1 MACGFAVPPAG
12 HVLGQ
17 VPLPVSPQ
25 GDPLPVS
32 STRPESSLTA
42 RTWLALVAMG
52 LGVFV
57 IANDFTALSVAIPR
71 IEQDLHTTLGRAQW
85 VINGYALLFGVL
97 IVTGGRLAD
106 LFGRKRMFMVGATIF
121 ALFSLLCGVVPDVGL
136 LIVCRALMGV
146 GGALMWPAILGL
158 TYSLLPADRKGLAG
172 GLILGVAGL
181 GNTVGPLLGGWLT
194 DVATWRLVFFVNLPV
209 TAFAMFVTQRRVPES
224 RVTSGDKGV
233 DYLGVG
239 LLSAGAIAILIGLD
253 LVNADG
259 LASPVILALL
269 AGGVLLLTAFF
280 LAERRLGGRAL
291 VPASVLR
298 NRVFAASSGTVLLI
312 SAIFFSALLYLPQ
325 FMQVVLHYSAIRSG
339 AGLLPMMGV
348 FAVTS
353 FVAGNLYGRLGP
365 RLTVSAGA
373 ALMTAGIFLLS
384 FPVSGS
390 GYLPLVPGMCVLGVG
405 VGLFY
410 SAVTTAAVTA
420 LDPAQSSLAGGIV
433 YMCQIAGGAIG
444 LGLNTAIVLS
454 AATLRHGITAAFR
467 VDAALAVAGF
477 VVAVAFVRGPRASAA
492 HAAAP
497 AGHHRARA

>member
-1 MACGFAVPPAG
+1 MPT
-12 HVLGQ
+12 
-17 VPLPVSPQ
+17 
-25 GDPLPVS
+25 
-32 STRPESSLTA
+32 TRPDEAITA
-42 RTWLALVAMG
+42 RTWLALAAMG

-71 IEQDLHTTLGRAQW
+71 MEQDLHTTLSRAQW

-106 LFGRKRMFMVGATIF
+106 MLGRKRMFMAGASIF
-121 ALFSLLCGVVPDVGL
+121 AVFSLLCGVVPDVGL
-136 LIVCRALMGV
+136 LIACRALMGV

-209 TAFAMFVTQRRVPES
+209 TAFAMLVTQRRVPES
-224 RVTSGDKGV
+224 RAGGAEHGLDYPGV
-233 DYLGVG
+233 A

-253 LVNADG
+253 LATTDG
-259 LASPVILALL
+259 FTSPAILGLL
-269 AGGVLLLTAFF
+269 AGGAALLAVF
-280 LAERRLGGRAL
+280 LVAERRLGNRAL
-291 VPASVLR
+291 VPAEVLR
-298 NRVFAASSGTVLLI
+298 NRVFAASCTTVLLI

-325 FMQVVLHYSAIRSG
+325 FMEVVLHYSAIRSG
-339 AGLLPMMGV
+339 AGLLPLMGV

-353 FVAGNLYGRLGP
+353 FVAGSLYGRLGP

-373 ALMTAGIFLLS
+373 ALLAAGILLLS
-384 FPVSGS
+384 FSAAGS
-390 GYLPLVPGMCVLGVG
+390 AYLPLVPGMCVLGLG

-410 SAVTTAAVTA
+410 SSVTTAAVTA
-420 LDPAQSSLAGGIV
+420 LDLSRSSLAGGIV

-454 AATLRHGITAAFR
+454 ADTLRHGITIAFR
-467 VDAALAVAGF
+467 VDAGLALAGF
-477 VVAVAFVRGPRASAA
+477 AVAARFVRGARTSPA

-497 AGHHRARA
+497 VAHHRVQAGPRGRPPGGRGGPDQREIVTM

>member
-1 MACGFAVPPAG
+1 
-12 HVLGQ
+12 
-17 VPLPVSPQ
+17 
-25 GDPLPVS
+25 
-32 STRPESSLTA
+32 
-42 RTWLALVAMG
+42 MG

-71 IEQDLHTTLGRAQW
+71 IEQDLHTTLSRAQW

-106 LFGRKRMFMVGATIF
+106 LLGRKRMFMAGATIF

-136 LIVCRALMGV
+136 LIACRALMGV

-209 TAFAMFVTQRRVPES
+209 TAFAMLVTHRWVPES
-224 RVTSGDKGV
+224 RTTADGESGSGKQGI
-233 DYLGVG
+233 DYAGVG
-239 LLSAGAIAILIGLD
+239 LLSAGAIAILIALD

-269 AGGVLLLTAFF
+269 AGGVTLLAVFL
-280 LAERRLGGRAL
+280 LAERRLGDRAL

-298 NRVFAASSGTVLLI
+298 NRVFAASCSTVLLM

-348 FAVTS
+348 FAVAS
-353 FVAGNLYGRLGP
+353 FVAGSLYGRLGP
-365 RLTVSAGA
+365 RVTVSAGA
-373 ALMTAGIFLLS
+373 AAMAAGIFLLS
-384 FPVSGS
+384 FPVGGS
-390 GYLPLVPGMCVLGVG
+390 AYLPLVPGMCVLGLG

-433 YMCQIAGGAIG
+433 YMCQIAGGAVG

-454 AATLRHGITAAFR
+454 AATLRHGITVAFR
-467 VDAALAVAGF
+467 IDATLAVAGF
-477 VVAVAFVRGPRASAA
+477 VVALAFVRGPRSSTA

-497 AGHHRARA
+497 AAHHRVRA

>member
-1 MACGFAVPPAG
+1 M
-12 HVLGQ
+12 
-17 VPLPVSPQ
+17 PLLISPQ
-25 GDPLPVS
+25 GDTLAVS
-32 STRPESSLTA
+32 TTPPGSALTA

-71 IEQDLHTTLGRAQW
+71 IEQDLHTTLSRAQW

-106 LFGRKRMFMVGATIF
+106 LLGRKRMFMLGATIF
-121 ALFSLLCGVVPDVGL
+121 ALFSLLCGVAPDVGL
-136 LIVCRALMGV
+136 LIACRALMGV

-209 TAFAMFVTQRRVPES
+209 TAFAMFVTHRRVPEN
-224 RVTSGDKGV
+224 RAPRGGKQGGGEQGSGKQGI
-233 DYLGVG
+233 DYAGVG
-239 LLSAGAIAILIGLD
+239 LLSAGAIAILIALD
-253 LVNADG
+253 LVSAAG
-259 LASPVILALL
+259 LTSPVILGLL
-269 AGGVLLLTAFF
+269 AGGLALLAVF
-280 LAERRLGGRAL
+280 LMAERRLGGRAL
-291 VPASVLR
+291 VPAVVLR
-298 NRVFAASSGTVLLI
+298 NRVFTASCGAVLLM

-325 FMQVVLHYSAIRSG
+325 FMQVVLHFSAIRAG

-353 FVAGNLYGRLGP
+353 FVAGSLYGRLGP

-373 ALMTAGIFLLS
+373 ALMAAGIFLLS
-384 FPVSGS
+384 FPASGS
-390 GYLPLVPGMCVLGVG
+390 AYLALVPGMCVLGVG

-420 LDPAQSSLAGGIV
+420 LDPDQSSLAGGIV

-454 AATLRHGITAAFR
+454 AATLRHGITVAFR
-467 VDAALAVAGF
+467 VDAALAVGGF
-477 VVAVAFVRGPRASAA
+477 VVALAYVRGPRTSAA

-497 AGHHRARA
+497 LAHHRVRA